1 MTRKAIALIAT
12 SFVVCTAST
21 AALAAPGDRETRI
34 LMQMIDTDHDGIVS
48 KEEFMQFMSRQFD
61 RLDVKKKGSVEAKD
75 LRAIRNPNWSLGDC
89 ARQAFPQCTAGN
101 RGN

>member
-1 MTRKAIALIAT
+1 MTRKAIALILM
-12 SFVVCTAST
+12 SFVVGTAST

-48 KEEFMQFMSRQFD
+48 KEEFMQFMSKQFD
-61 RLDVKKKGSVEAKD
+61 RLDVKKKGTIEAKD

-89 ARQAFPQCTAGN
+89 ARGAFPACSGGQ
-101 RGN
+101 